1 MPAKL
6 RHFRPELV
14 PEGIGRALHKALGRS
29 GYLDIVGSLKCIG
42 ESELVLSRLRDR
54 FDDQLEAIL
63 SLLTFGASVP
73 VRSIPSDLHTCLF
86 DLVDSG
92 LCRVDGGRLRLPGLA
107 LTPVDGIL
115 YFHDVPTGRQTLYF
129 GTDSLALSTRLQ
141 LPVRC
146 DGLHV
151 LDACAGPGLQG
162 LLSAIRG
169 AVVTSVEVN
178 PVAAALCRCNATING
193 VADRISVVR
202 QDIAA
207 FLQGTTDK
215 YYCIFANPPLLPIPP
230 GYGYPFV
237 GDGGADGLA
246 LTRRILELG
255 MKVLD
260 KGGRITCIGISG
272 GSWVN
277 PNITSM
283 ASKLSVEAGMSGNL
297 VVLAVDGTD
306 PDSAWVRSMID
317 SIGLY
322 TDGQVPDAVE
332 LSDSY
337 RKMGCEAVYSY
348 ALSVIDDGYS
358 NWRQVDLSSPSSLG
372 LSWWC

>member
-1 MPAKL
+1 M
-6 RHFRPELV
+6 
-14 PEGIGRALHKALGRS
+14 
-29 GYLDIVGSLKCIG
+29 
-42 ESELVLSRLRDR
+42 
-54 FDDQLEAIL
+54 L
-63 SLLTFGASVP
+63 SLLTFGSSVP
-73 VRSIPSDLHTCLF
+73 ARSIPLDLNRCLF
-86 DLVDSG
+86 DLADSG
-92 LCRVDGGRLRLPGLA
+92 LCRVDGGKLCLPGLA

-115 YFHDVPTGRQTLYF
+115 YFHDIPTGRQTLYF

-146 DGLHV
+146 DGLRV

-169 AVVTSVEVN
+169 AVVTAVEVN
-178 PVAAALCRCNATING
+178 PVAVALCQCNAAING

-207 FLQGTTDK
+207 FLRGTTDK
-215 YYCIFANPPLLPIPP
+215 YNYIFANPPLLPIPP

-246 LTRRILELG
+246 LTRRIIELG
-255 MKVLD
+255 VQVLD

-277 PNITSM
+277 PKITSM
-283 ASKLSVEAGMSGNL
+283 ASNLSAEAGMSGNL
-297 VVLAVDGTD
+297 ILLAVDGTD
-306 PDSAWVRSMID
+306 PDSAWVSSMVD
-317 SIGLY
+317 SVGLY
-322 TDGQVPDAVE
+322 TDGQVPSAIE

-348 ALSVIDDGYS
+348 ALSVIDDGNS
-358 NWRQVDLSSPSSLG
+358 DWRQVDLCSPSSLG
-372 LSWWC
+372 LSWWF